1 MEVEVALHLS
11 GGRPRVVSFGRAAV
25 NTGLNTAECGIRGL
39 E

>member
-1 MEVEVALHLS
+1 MEVVLHLS

-25 NTGLNTAECGIRGL
+25 NTGLNTVECGIWGL